1 MAFSS
6 LSDFIAMGGYSFYVW
21 LAYGV
26 SLLSLAVLIF
36 STVSKRKK
44 IFYQVEQRLLR
55 EQRIKAAE
63 KREGTL

>member
-26 SLLSLAVLIF
+26 SLLSMAMLII

-44 IFYQVEQRLLR
+44 IFFQVEQRLLR

>member
-6 LSDFIAMGGYSFYVW
+6 FSEFLAMGGYGFYVW

-26 SLLSLAVLIF
+26 SLLSVIFLIID
-36 STVSKRKK
+36 TVYRRKK
-44 IFYQVEQRLLR
+44 IFNQVEQRLQR

-63 KREGTL
+63 NKKGTL

>member
-6 LSDFIAMGGYSFYVW
+6 LSDFIDMGGYSFYVW

-26 SLLSLAVLIF
+26 SMISVIGLITH
-36 STVSKRKK
+36 SVITRKK
-44 IFYQVEQRLLR
+44 IFHRVEQRLQR

-63 KREGTL
+63 NREDIL

>member
-6 LSDFIAMGGYSFYVW
+6 WSDFIAMGGYSFYVW

-26 SLLSLAVLIF
+26 SLLSVVLLVI
-36 STVSKRKK
+36 STVTKRKK
-44 IFYQVEQRLLR
+44 IFKHVEQRLLR

-63 KREGTL
+63 NREGTL

>member
-1 MAFSS
+1 MAFTS

-26 SLLSLAVLIF
+26 SLLSVILLITN
-36 STVSKRKK
+36 SLMKRKK
-44 IFYQVEQRLLR
+44 IFHQVEQRIQR

-63 KREGTL
+63 NREDIL

>member
-26 SLLSLAVLIF
+26 SLLSMVVLII

>member
-26 SLLSLAVLIF
+26 SM
-36 STVSKRKK
+36 VSIMTRKK
-44 IFYQVEQRLLR
+44 IFKRIEQRLLR

-63 KREGTL
+63 NREDIL

>member
-1 MAFSS
+1 MAFTS

-26 SLLSLAVLIF
+26 SLLSVTLLITN
-36 STVSKRKK
+36 SLMKRKK
-44 IFYQVEQRLLR
+44 IFHQVEQRIQR

-63 KREGTL
+63 NREDIL